1 MGQKKQI
8 RKIRKNT
15 FKMGNK
21 MFKAYKKKGGTKQ
34 LRASVR
40 AYDVA
45 LRAIKYQIL
54 YDKNS

>member
-1 MGQKKQI
+1 MRTKKQI

-21 MFKAYKKKGGTKQ
+21 MYEKFNKEGNIEE

-40 AYDVA
+40 AYDVSLKA
-45 LRAIKYQIL
+45 MKYGFL
-54 YDKNS
+54 YGKK